1 MDKHMKMI
9 FDLYLEDEIYSDA
22 IAHDQ
27 QYLTIIKEI
36 KSLKKEMNR
45 IVSTDQKT
53 EFSILTQKLFDT
65 YMNLSNLYRYYDFI
79 EGFTLGTIN
88 GIHCINYDNRL
99 TYEIEKV
106 MKEYI
111 LEKRFLIPKTK

>member
-45 IVSTDQKT
+45 IASTNQKT

-65 YMNLSNLYRYYDFI
+65 YMNFGSPLKQKNL
-79 EGFTLGTIN
+79 
-88 GIHCINYDNRL
+88 
-99 TYEIEKV
+99 
-106 MKEYI
+106 
-111 LEKRFLIPKTK
+111 

>member
-1 MDKHMKMI
+1 MKMI

-22 IAHDQ
+22 ITHDQ

-36 KSLKKEMNR
+36 KSLKREMNR

-79 EGFTLGTIN
+79 EGFLKQN
-88 GIHCINYDNRL
+88 KKSLFSYLLNYRIWSL
-99 TYEIEKV
+99 FI
-106 MKEYI
+106 
-111 LEKRFLIPKTK
+111 FLLFF